1 MFPATFEYYAPT
13 TLEEALEVLRQN
25 PEAKILAGGHSLIP
39 ALKLRLTTP
48 PALVDLRRIPGL
60 AGIRLEGDHLVIGA
74 MTTYYDIQTSD
85 LVRQHVP
92 VLAEATD
99 LVGDLQVRNWGT
111 VGGSLAHSDPAGDYP
126 AIMLALGAE
135 VRARGPQGERT
146 IPIDQFFV
154 GMFTTA
160 LQPGEV
166 LTEVRVPVMP
176 PGTGAAYVKFPHPA
190 SRYAV
195 VGICAVVTREDNIC
209 RQARV
214 AVTGATL
221 QATRAT
227 AAEQALQGQPL
238 NPDTIRAAAERAPE
252 GLTIVGDRVFASEEY
267 RTHLVRVLT
276 RRALTAAVEKIR

>member
-1 MFPATFEYYAPT
+1 MFPAAFEYYAPT

-126 AIMLALGAE
+126 AIMLALGVE

-195 VGICAVVTREDNIC
+195 VGICAVVTREDNVC

>member
-13 TLEEALEVLRQN
+13 TLEEALELLRQN

-39 ALKLRLTTP
+39 ALKLRLATP

-60 AGIRLEGDHLVIGA
+60 SGIRLEGDHLVIGA
-74 MTTYYDIQTSD
+74 MTTYYDVQTSD

-135 VRARGPQGERT
+135 VRARGLQGERT

-166 LTEVRVPVMP
+166 LTEVRVPVMR

-195 VGICAVVTREDNIC
+195 VGVCALVTREDNVC
-209 RQARV
+209 RQVRV

-221 QATRAT
+221 YATRAT
-227 AAEQALQGQPL
+227 VTEQALQGQPL

-267 RTHLVRVLT
+267 RTHLVRVLA
-276 RRALTAAVEKIR
+276 RRALTAAVDKIR

>member
-13 TLEEALEVLRQN
+13 SLEEALNLLRQN
-25 PEAKILAGGHSLIP
+25 PEAKVLAGGHSLIP
-39 ALKLRLTTP
+39 AMKLRLATP

-60 AGIRLEGDHLVIGA
+60 SGIRLEGDHLVIGA
-74 MTTYYDIQTSD
+74 MTTYYDVQTSD

-99 LVGDLQVRNWGT
+99 VVGDLQVRNWGT

-135 VRARGPQGERT
+135 VRARGPQGERA

-160 LQPGEV
+160 LQPGEI
-166 LTEVRVPVMP
+166 LTEIRVPVMRSE
-176 PGTGAAYVKFPHPA
+176 TGAAYVKFPHPA

-195 VGICAVVTREDNIC
+195 VGVCAVVTRQDNVC
-209 RQARV
+209 REARI

-221 QATRAT
+221 YATRAT
-227 AAEQALQGQPL
+227 AAEQALRGQPL
-238 NPDTIRAAAERAPE
+238 NADTIRAAAERAPE
-252 GLTIVGDRVFASEEY
+252 GLTITGDRVFASEEY

>member
-1 MFPATFEYYAPT
+1 MFPAAFEYHAPT
-13 TLEEALEVLRQN
+13 TLEEALELLWRN
-25 PEAKILAGGHSLIP
+25 PEAKVLAGGHSLIP
-39 ALKLRLTTP
+39 AMKLRLATP

-60 AGIRLEGDHLVIGA
+60 SGIRLEGDRLVIGA
-74 MTTYYDIQTSD
+74 MTTYYDVQTSD

-99 LVGDLQVRNWGT
+99 VVGDLQVRNWGT

-135 VRARGPQGERT
+135 IRARGPQGERT
-146 IPIDQFFV
+146 IPIDEFFV
-154 GMFTTA
+154 GMFATA

-166 LTEVRVPVMP
+166 LTEVRVPVMG

-195 VGICAVVTREDNIC
+195 VGVCAVVTRADNVC
-209 RQARV
+209 RQARI

-221 QATRAT
+221 HATRAT

-238 NPDTIRAAAERAPE
+238 NPDTIRSAAERAPE

-267 RTHLVRVLT
+267 RTHLLRVLT
-276 RRALTAAVEKIR
+276 RRALQAAVEKIR